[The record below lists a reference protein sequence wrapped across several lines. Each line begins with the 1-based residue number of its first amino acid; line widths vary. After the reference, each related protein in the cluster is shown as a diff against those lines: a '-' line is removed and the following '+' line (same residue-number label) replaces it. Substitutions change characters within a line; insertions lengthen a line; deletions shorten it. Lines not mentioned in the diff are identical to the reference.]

1 MIRRVDPRRPALITP
16 QGLRRIVLGGTE
28 GERGLRLA
36 AVSHATARRPRLATP
51 SERAA
56 GCLLVLVHPDSGS
69 LDEHAREAIAA
80 AALLARPDEA
90 VVVLMPWP
98 QAPGTAGTQDPQA
111 GALDAAAL
119 GIDRLELLPVNEA
132 LSPEALAEAV
142 AARWQ
147 ALTPRLTLAPDRGD
161 DGDLGRRLAV
171 RQPLACAAGVV
182 EIADSRVR
190 VRDLGGVG
198 RAAADATA
206 ALDGLDLLLLAR
218 QVARTELPFTGLGER
233 QMLPAPAPR
242 ALPGRVDLGVVAGQA
257 QQVALEEADF
267 ILAAGNG
274 VTDVKLFLELAEA
287 LGAAVGASRVAVDDG
302 RFARSQQIGATG
314 RTVQARGYLA
324 MGISGAVQHLQ
335 GIRECRHVLAVNTD
349 VSAPMVQ
356 RAELTVVEDVQALM
370 RELLALL
377 QAERAAPPAVSSPP
391 IPSLKAA

>member
-147 ALTPRLTLAPDRGD
+147 ALTPRLAPDRGD

-182 EIADSRVR
+182 EIADGRVR

-377 QAERAAPPAVSSPP
+377 QVERAAPPAASSTP

>member
-98 QAPGTAGTQDPQA
+98 QAPGTPGAPDPQA

-147 ALTPRLTLAPDRGD
+147 TLSPRLTLAPDRGD

-182 EIADSRVR
+182 EIADGRVR

-206 ALDGLDLLLLAR
+206 ALDGLDLLLAR

>member
-98 QAPGTAGTQDPQA
+98 QAPVTPGAPDPQA

-119 GIDRLELLPVNEA
+119 GIDRLELLPVNET
-132 LSPEALAEAV
+132 LSPEALADAV

-147 ALTPRLTLAPDRGD
+147 TLAPRLTLAPDRGD

-182 EIADSRVR
+182 EIADGRVR

-206 ALDGLDLLLLAR
+206 ALDGLDLLLLER

-377 QAERAAPPAVSSPP
+377 QVERTAPPAASSPP

>member
-1 MIRRVDPRRPALITP
+1 MLFRSDPVPARCRVGSIWAWSP
-16 QGLRRIVLGGTE
+16 
-28 GERGLRLA
+28 
-36 AVSHATARRPRLATP
+36 ARR
-51 SERAA
+51 
-56 GCLLVLVHPDSGS
+56 
-69 LDEHAREAIAA
+69 
-80 AALLARPDEA
+80 
-90 VVVLMPWP
+90 
-98 QAPGTAGTQDPQA
+98 
-111 GALDAAAL
+111 
-119 GIDRLELLPVNEA
+119 
-132 LSPEALAEAV
+132 
-142 AARWQ
+142 
-147 ALTPRLTLAPDRGD
+147 
-161 DGDLGRRLAV
+161 
-171 RQPLACAAGVV
+171 
-182 EIADSRVR
+182 SRSR
-190 VRDLGGVG
+190 SRS
-198 RAAADATA
+198 
-206 ALDGLDLLLLAR
+206 
-218 QVARTELPFTGLGER
+218 
-233 QMLPAPAPR
+233 
-242 ALPGRVDLGVVAGQA
+242 
-257 QQVALEEADF
+257 ADF

>member
-36 AVSHATARRPRLATP
+36 AVSHAAAKRPRLAVP
-51 SERAA
+51 VAQAA
-56 GCLLVLVHPDSGS
+56 GHLLVLVHPDSGS

-90 VVVLMPWP
+90 VIALMPWP
-98 QAPGTAGTQDPQA
+98 QSPGESDPQA
-111 GALDAAAL
+111 SALDAAAL
-119 GIDRLELLPVNEA
+119 GIDRLELLPVNA
-132 LSPEALAEAV
+132 ATSPEALAEAV

-147 ALTPRLTLAPDRGD
+147 ALAPRLTLAPDRGD
-161 DGDLGRRLAV
+161 DGELGRRLAV
-171 RQPLACAAGVV
+171 RQRLACAAGVV
-182 EIADSRVR
+182 EIADGRAR
-190 VRDLGGVG
+190 VRDHGGAD

-206 ALDGLDLLLLAR
+206 PLAALELLLLAR
-218 QVARTELPFTGLGER
+218 QVARTELPFTGQGER
-233 QMLPAPAPR
+233 QRLPAPAPR
-242 ALPGRVDLGVVAGQA
+242 ALPGLVDLGVVAGQA

-274 VTDVKLFLELAEA
+274 VTDVPLFLALAEA

-302 RFARSQQIGATG
+302 RFPRSQQIGATG

-377 QAERAAPPAVSSPP
+377 QAEQAAAPAASSTP

>member
-36 AVSHATARRPRLATP
+36 AVSHAAVRRPRLQK
-51 SERAA
+51 EAA

-90 VVVLMPWP
+90 VVVLMPWS
-98 QAPGTAGTQDPQA
+98 QAPGAAGAQDAQDAQA

-119 GIDRLELLPVNEA
+119 GIDRLELLPVGEA

-147 ALTPRLTLAPDRGD
+147 ALSPRLTLAPDRGD

-171 RQPLACAAGVV
+171 RQRLACAAGVV
-182 EIADSRVR
+182 EIADGRAR
-190 VRDLGGVG
+190 VRDLGGVQ

-233 QMLPAPAPR
+233 RVLPAPAPR

-335 GIRECRHVLAVNTD
+335 GIRECRHVMAVNTD

-377 QAERAAPPAVSSPP
+377 QAERAAPPAASSLPV
-391 IPSLKAA
+391 PSLKAA